1 MQGRVGAKLA
11 RGDKPPLSSEDVH
24 VLKILGEALDKFRL
38 GAAFNEGTD
47 TQYGGPF
54 WRMKTVQSKG
64 AGSQK
69 LP

>member
-54 WRMKTVQSKG
+54 G
-64 AGSQK
+64 E
-69 LP
+69 